1 MEPGIHELTAGYAL
15 DALDADE
22 RAAFEAHL
30 PGCERCQQELESFWE
45 TAEALAVATAGPA
58 PPPALRERILE
69 AARAERQTVVPL
81 ESRRS
86 RWTPVLGVAAAVAAT
101 VAIGVGLYAVS
112 LSNDLDAARTALADT
127 EQAQAVLADPAS
139 QTVALQAG
147 EGQLVVGS
155 DGDAVLVLDMVDP
168 APPGKTYQVWIV
180 EGDAPKPAGL
190 FPGEDG
196 QDVVLVSGTVKPG
209 AVVAVT
215 VEDAGGVGA
224 PTTTPVA
231 ASRPV

>member
-30 PGCERCQQELESFWE
+30 PGCERCQEELESFWE
-45 TAEALAVATAGPA
+45 TAEALAVATVGPV
-58 PPPALRERILE
+58 PPPALRERILD

-81 ESRRS
+81 TPRRS
-86 RWTPVLGVAAAVAAT
+86 RWTPVLGAAAAAAAVA
-101 VAIGVGLYAVS
+101 VIGLGLYAVS
-112 LSNDLDAARTALADT
+112 LSSDLDETRTALAET
-127 EQAQAVLADPAS
+127 EKTQAVLADPAS

-147 EGQLVVGS
+147 DGQLVVGS

-168 APPGKTYQVWIV
+168 VPSGKTYEVWII

-196 QDVVLVSGTVKPG
+196 QDVVLVDGTVKPG

-215 VEDAGGVGA
+215 VEDAGGVDA
-224 PTTTPVA
+224 PTTTPVV
-231 ASRPV
+231 ASQPV